1 MCLQRC
7 ALSDWSRIT
16 SYLAIIT
23 PCEVIII
30 LKQLFSKWLLCEL
43 LLFIFKETRN
53 TTLSNY
59 TKEKV
64 YIIILRLSG
73 HFWIIP
79 FTLSWRLLNN
89 IHFTLCK
96 YITVKYSK
104 RLRKKNTAWGDSQ
117 ALHYSSSCVQKERK
131 NG

>member
-1 MCLQRC
+1 MTVYIVWRKVFDNYNSTLVSVDHVFTEMCTLWLVKNYIISC
-7 ALSDWSRIT
+7 YNHPVWGDNNT
-16 SYLAIIT
+16 EAIIFKMAVVWVPT
-23 PCEVIII
+23 
-30 LKQLFSKWLLCEL
+30 F
-43 LLFIFKETRN
+43 FFFKETRN

-104 RLRKKNTAWGDSQ
+104 SLR
-117 ALHYSSSCVQKERK
+117 YRV
-131 NG
+131 